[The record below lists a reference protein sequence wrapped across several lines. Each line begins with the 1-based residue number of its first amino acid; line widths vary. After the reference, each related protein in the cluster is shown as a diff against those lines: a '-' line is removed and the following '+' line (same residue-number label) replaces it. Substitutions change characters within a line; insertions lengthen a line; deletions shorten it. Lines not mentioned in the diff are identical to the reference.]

1 MKILNLKI
9 LNPANEIIR
18 EVKFNE
24 VGASIIWGEVSKPA
38 SKQDT
43 TNSIGKTLLLRFIGY
58 IFGKKEQ
65 RGQYDKIIYGWK
77 LVATVLN
84 NEKQYTV
91 EKVLG
96 NNNGIK
102 LNGESMDYNEYLDYF
117 TIKPGI
123 NAKQILYKRRV
134 NIVSDVNQAP
144 TKEDTINTLK
154 LLKITNV
161 IELYTEIRLLQ
172 NRVRAISSYET
183 EFKDDLVELKKR
195 KLFYEKEKAKLIKEV
210 QVATDKLEKLEV
222 AEASLVVM
230 TDLTTKKYEL
240 KSLKLEQERYELKIK
255 QLTELIADMNKTDI
269 KASDVNAI
277 FEQVLIT
284 LPEMVTRELDD
295 VQVFYDA
302 MFKDKEK
309 QYRAEIKKYKAN
321 IVKLANPIKELAAEV
336 DKMAAIVANNKLFA
350 EVIAIYQ
357 RKNDELLKV
366 QTEEANLAGCIE
378 NLAQKQ
384 TMEKEINV
392 KYTVLELGLDEYD
405 KLIHEYK
412 QYVND
417 LVAQIYGAKNSALFD
432 IRVSDSKRRLKS
444 NPLVVELR
452 LEGDF
457 GEGISAVKNILIDAL
472 LFKYNDQ
479 IDYLIHDSSCFEG
492 IDSRQL
498 ETIIN
503 IIHQTAMNTNKQYI
517 FALNEYRMDYN
528 DTEFSSLFKA
538 NSVIMLSET
547 ETLLDIRF

>member
-1 MKILNLKI
+1 MN
-9 LNPANEIIR
+9 
-18 EVKFNE
+18 
-24 VGASIIWGEVSKPA
+24 
-38 SKQDT
+38 
-43 TNSIGKTLLLRFIGY
+43 
-58 IFGKKEQ
+58 
-65 RGQYDKIIYGWK
+65 
-77 LVATVLN
+77 
-84 NEKQYTV
+84 
-91 EKVLG
+91 
-96 NNNGIK
+96 
-102 LNGESMDYNEYLDYF
+102 YNEYLASF
-117 TIKPGI
+117 TIESGI

-134 NIVSDVNQAP
+134 NILSEVNQAP

-161 IELYTEIRLLQ
+161 IELYTEMRLLQ
-172 NRVRAISSYET
+172 NRVKAISSYAT
-183 EFKDDLVELKKR
+183 EFKDDLAELKKR
-195 KLFYEKEKAKLIKEV
+195 KLFYEKEKDELIKEV
-210 QVATDKLEKLEV
+210 QVATHKLEKLEV
-222 AEASLVVM
+222 AEASLVVL

-255 QLTELIADMNKTDI
+255 QLTELIADMNKTEI

-277 FEQVLIT
+277 FEQVHTT
-284 LPEMVTRELDD
+284 LPEMVTRELED
-295 VQVFYDA
+295 VQGFYDA

-309 QYRAEIKKYKAN
+309 QFRAEINKYKAN
-321 IVKLANPIKELAAEV
+321 IVELANPIKEIAAEV

-350 EVIAIYQ
+350 GAIAIYQ

-366 QTEEANLAGCIE
+366 QTKEANLVGSIE

-432 IRVSDSKRRLKS
+432 IRVSDSKGRLKY
-444 NPLVVELR
+444 NPLVVELS

-498 ETIIN
+498 GTIIN

-528 DTEFSSLFKA
+528 DSEFCSLFKA
-538 NSVIMLSET
+538 NSVITLSET
-547 ETLLDIRF
+547 ATLLGIRF